1 MSDSFEVIS
10 LPADIMQ
17 PASYGKKNNTWYTN
31 PTGGGG
37 SRSGI
42 TGTGSG
48 IGGWQSRPP
57 AMPNLSRKASV
68 TEEVPPPGGGKPSSG
83 RVIRIVNN
91 HDHTVQC
98 RVLMNLRTLQP
109 FEEVLEDLGQVLKM
123 NGAKRMFTV
132 SGQEVRSFSQLRNEF
147 ADVDTFYLGTGSALS
162 IAGGATTS
170 PVRRSRSRGPSTVV
184 EEVSRQRRAR
194 SKSRPRALYAPD
206 SEIVRVNDYSVV
218 EVLRDE
224 PARVTIRGLRRS
236 FYPPTHLPPIDNLPP
251 EKKLQLEWVYGYRGT
266 DTRRNLWVLPS
277 GELLYYVAA
286 VAILFDREENAQ
298 RHYIGHTEDITC
310 MEVHPS
316 RELVASGQRAGRH
329 RKAQPHIRIW
339 STETL
344 LTLYVFGM
352 TEFQMGVSALAF
364 SQLNGGSY
372 VLAVD
377 SGREAILSVWQWQW
391 GHLLGKVATMQEDLT
406 GAAFHPLDDNL
417 LITHG
422 RGHLTFWNRRKD
434 GFFERTDIIKPPSR
448 THVTSIQFE
457 QDGDVVTADSDG
469 FITVY
474 SVDADG
480 AYFVRMEFEAHNR
493 GISSLVMLSEGT
505 LLSGGEKD
513 RKIAAWDSLQN
524 YKRITDTKLPESVG
538 GIRSIYPQRPG
549 RNDGNIYV
557 GTTRNNIL
565 EGSLQRRFNQVVFGH
580 GRQLWGLAV
589 HPDDEV
595 FATAGHDK
603 NIALWRRH
611 KLLWTTQVGF
621 ECICIAFH
629 PFGVA
634 LAAGSSEGH
643 LLVLAA
649 DTGAAVATL
658 RVCGSPLSCIGYN
671 PTGEIVAMGSQNGS
685 VYLFRVSRDGF
696 SYKKSN
702 KIRGTQPLMQLD
714 WSSDSRFLQTVTQDY
729 DLVFWDVKVLSS
741 EKSPLVMKDV
751 KWHTHNCT
759 VGYMVSGQWNNRYYP
774 LTTVVTTSSRSAAH
788 DMLVSGDAEGY
799 LRLFRYPCTS
809 AKAEYVEEK
818 VYSSLVACA
827 RFLYNDQNIVTV
839 GGTDAAL
846 MLWELVDE

>member
-1 MSDSFEVIS
+1 M
-10 LPADIMQ
+10 
-17 PASYGKKNNTWYTN
+17 
-31 PTGGGG
+31 
-37 SRSGI
+37 
-42 TGTGSG
+42 
-48 IGGWQSRPP
+48 
-57 AMPNLSRKASV
+57 
-68 TEEVPPPGGGKPSSG
+68 
-83 RVIRIVNN
+83 
-91 HDHTVQC
+91 
-98 RVLMNLRTLQP
+98 
-109 FEEVLEDLGQVLKM
+109 
-123 NGAKRMFTV
+123 
-132 SGQEVRSFSQLRNEF
+132 
-147 ADVDTFYLGTGSALS
+147 
-162 IAGGATTS
+162 
-170 PVRRSRSRGPSTVV
+170 
-184 EEVSRQRRAR
+184 
-194 SKSRPRALYAPD
+194 
-206 SEIVRVNDYSVV
+206 
-218 EVLRDE
+218 
-224 PARVTIRGLRRS
+224 
-236 FYPPTHLPPIDNLPP
+236 
-251 EKKLQLEWVYGYRGT
+251 
-266 DTRRNLWVLPS
+266 
-277 GELLYYVAA
+277 
-286 VAILFDREENAQ
+286 
-298 RHYIGHTEDITC
+298 
-310 MEVHPS
+310 
-316 RELVASGQRAGRH
+316 
-329 RKAQPHIRIW
+329 
-339 STETL
+339 
-344 LTLYVFGM
+344 
-352 TEFQMGVSALAF
+352 
-364 SQLNGGSY
+364 
-372 VLAVD
+372 
-377 SGREAILSVWQWQW
+377 
-391 GHLLGKVATMQEDLT
+391 
-406 GAAFHPLDDNL
+406 
-417 LITHG
+417 
-422 RGHLTFWNRRKD
+422 
-434 GFFERTDIIKPPSR
+434 
-448 THVTSIQFE
+448 TSIQFE

-480 AYFVRMEFEAHNR
+480 AYFVRMEFEAHNK

-538 GIRSIYPQRPG
+538 GVRSIYPQRPG

-729 DLVFWDVKVLSS
+729 DLLFWDVKVLSS

-751 KWHTHNCT
+751 KWYTHNCT
-759 VGYMVSGQWNNRYYP
+759 VGYMTSGQWNNRYYP

-827 RFLYNDQNIVTV
+827 RFLYNDQNVVTV